1 MWCRNV
7 RKTKTFPNSD
17 QILSARPAVVSG
29 LPATERNIKWNK
41 RSNVQQ
47 FWKISSYVHF
57 KNIYRIP
64 NVYQICFL
72 FKPCSFSTRIFECS
86 SSIVVFGKTVTKHVP
101 ESGFCHLSSSVVW
114 VRSCKDLSHWT
125 GSSDLLGKF
134 KTHRLRYQMGT
145 LQTSKWNCM
154 ISFT

>member
-47 FWKISSYVHF
+47 FWKISFYVHF

-64 NVYQICFL
+64 NINQNAPFQQESLSALLFL
-72 FKPCSFSTRIFECS
+72 VKLWLKFFLGVDFVNGRLPSFEAA
-86 SSIVVFGKTVTKHVP
+86 
-101 ESGFCHLSSSVVW
+101 EDSGTG
-114 VRSCKDLSHWT
+114 SCKKTSMEINQLFMFMDLYSSLIILELNCIVQHW
-125 GSSDLLGKF
+125 DL
-134 KTHRLRYQMGT
+134 
-145 LQTSKWNCM
+145 
-154 ISFT
+154 